1 MATGDASSRPHVG
14 TTVASYPDASL
25 ARHGEADVTD
35 VTEAGAGRVPSD
47 TARRGPVL
55 VVAGMV
61 LEADAVR
68 GRDGIDV
75 RVAMGPA
82 ARDPDGRLAHIASH
96 AVGIVSFGTAGA
108 LDPALRPGDC
118 LLASAV
124 VDPSGKH
131 WPTDARWRDALTAAL
146 RDGASPS
153 VRVHQ
158 TPIAGSDTA
167 VSTAAEKAA
176 WFGRTGAAAV
186 DMESHALAALAAK
199 WGLPFLV
206 CRVIL
211 DRSDHS
217 LPSAALAGLT
227 PDGRTVVLP
236 VIACLMRRPAQL
248 GSLLRLARDAG
259 AAQRVLKQIGE
270 TLPADF
276 GIPASAQAQAL
287 ADRRGLGEGL
297 PGVRRDAI
305 EQNKGHVPL

>member
-1 MATGDASSRPHVG
+1 VTLPEGDAS
-14 TTVASYPDASL
+14 
-25 ARHGEADVTD
+25 RH
-35 VTEAGAGRVPSD
+35 R
-47 TARRGPVL
+47 PVL

-82 ARDPDGRLAHIASH
+82 ARDLDGRLAHIASH

-118 LLASAV
+118 VLASAV
-124 VDPSGKH
+124 VDPSGTQ
-131 WPTDARWRDALTAAL
+131 WPTDARWRDALTLAL
-146 RDGASPS
+146 QAHGTSGVS
-153 VRVHQ
+153 IHH
-158 TPIAGSDTA
+158 TPIAGADTA

-176 WFGRTGAAAV
+176 WLARTGAAAV

-211 DRSDHS
+211 DRADHS
-217 LPSAALAGLT
+217 LPTAALAGLT

-236 VIACLMRRPAQL
+236 VIASLLRQPAQL

-259 AAQRVLKQIGE
+259 TAQSVLKRIAADM
-270 TLPADF
+270 PAHF
-276 GIPASAQAQAL
+276 
-287 ADRRGLGEGL
+287 GL
-297 PGVRRDAI
+297 PTFPR
-305 EQNKGHVPL
+305 